1 MDYFQKDLNGTLIWN
16 PVPGDDDE
24 TVLWQGDIIKGYA
37 GGEGK
42 LTWYF
47 KGKEISW
54 YQGNMKMGKPHG
66 QGKYWFADG
75 GIYEGTWKDGLRH
88 GHGKQWYKDGR
99 IYEGNWVSDKR
110 EE

>member
-1 MDYFQKDLNGTLIWN
+1 
-16 PVPGDDDE
+16 
-24 TVLWQGDIIKGYA
+24 
-37 GGEGK
+37 
-42 LTWYF
+42 
-47 KGKEISW
+47 
-54 YQGNMKMGKPHG
+54 MKMGKPHG